1 MKEML
6 AIFSVTDEFGISR
19 ESVRVPLEK
28 TDPGSVSRN
37 ASGILEITVPLTM
50 GMNDFLEILEVSLQD
65 LGFAKEQA

>member
-1 MKEML
+1 
-6 AIFSVTDEFGISR
+6 
-19 ESVRVPLEK
+19 
-28 TDPGSVSRN
+28 VSRN